1 MRKLLLASAAFLVA
15 CSAQAQKSD
24 YGPPSEVQDIYA
36 IAVEASPDRIR
47 ADIQTLVDFGTRHT
61 LSETESETRGIGAA
75 RRWIFAEFEKI
86 SKECGG
92 CLEVI
97 YVSDTIEGERRIP
110 EPTDVVSVLAIQ
122 KGTIDSNRYVMMSGD
137 IDSRITDPLNGTDD
151 SPGAND
157 NASGMAGTIEAARI
171 LSKRKYAGSIIYAGL
186 SGEEQG
192 LFGGKIVA
200 DYALKQGWEIKG
212 VLNNDMISNISG
224 IDGVIDNSTVRVFSE
239 GTRANE
245 TEAEARTRRFTGGEV
260 DSPSRNLA
268 RYIKAQADQYMTNL
282 NVMLIYRLDRF
293 GRGGHHRPF
302 NQVGIPGIRIMETHE
317 HYDRQ
322 HQDLRSEIFA
332 VDFTLKEA
340 AKSQNITI
348 SEIAKQIDTEY
359 YDFSTKGKPTE
370 NNELNKAPWVKHH
383 PVIRFVEDTLI
394 TLPDG
399 SKRSFF
405 NLANLEYIS
414 ATEYGD
420 TMEGVDADY
429 AAKLTA
435 LNMVTM
441 AGMAGAPPFPANV
454 EATGAVQPSA
464 KLTWETPDNGSNLAG
479 YRVHWR
485 LTTAPEWTH
494 SRFIGK
500 VNEWEFKNL
509 VIDNYF
515 FGVSAVAKDGS
526 ETPVVFPGAAGR
538 F

>member
-1 MRKLLLASAAFLVA
+1 MKYLALLSTTLLLGA
-15 CSAQAQKSD
+15 CSQNTHAQNSN

-36 IAVEASPDRIR
+36 IASEPSATRIR
-47 ADIQTLVDFGTRHT
+47 DDIQTLVDFGTRHT
-61 LSETESETRGIGAA
+61 LSETQSDTRGIGAA
-75 RRWIFAEFEKI
+75 RRWIFAEFENI

-97 YVSDTIEGERRIP
+97 YVSDTISGENRIP

-122 KGTIDSNRYVMMSGD
+122 RGTIDPNRYVMMSGD
-137 IDSRITDPLNGTDD
+137 IDSRVTDPLNGSDD

-171 LSKRKYAGSIIYAGL
+171 LSKRDYAGSIIYAGL

-192 LFGGKIVA
+192 LFGGQIVA
-200 DYALKQGWEIKG
+200 KYALDQGWDIKA
-212 VLNNDMISNISG
+212 VLNNDMISNIEG

-245 TEAEARTRRFTGGEV
+245 TEEEARIRRFTGGEV

-268 RYIKAQADQYMTNL
+268 RYIKAQADQYLTNL
-282 NVMLIYRLDRF
+282 DVMLVYRLDRF
-293 GRGGHHRPF
+293 RRGGHHRPF

-322 HQDLRSEIFA
+322 HQDLRTEGG
-332 VDFTLKEA
+332 
-340 AKSQNITI
+340 IT
-348 SEIAKQIDTEY
+348 
-359 YDFSTKGKPTE
+359 
-370 NNELNKAPWVKHH
+370 
-383 PVIRFVEDTLI
+383 
-394 TLPDG
+394 
-399 SKRSFF
+399 
-405 NLANLEYIS
+405 
-414 ATEYGD
+414 YGD

-435 LNMVTM
+435 LNMITM
-441 AGMAGAPPFPANV
+441 AGIAGAPPFPANV
-454 EATGAVQPSA
+454 EASGAVQPSA
-464 KLTWETPDNGSNLAG
+464 KLVWETPDNADNLAG

-485 LTTAPEWTH
+485 LTTEPEWTH

-500 VNEWEFKNL
+500 VNEWTFENL

-515 FGVSAVAKDGS
+515 FGVSSVAKDGS

>member
-1 MRKLLLASAAFLVA
+1 MHKRLLSAALIISSLSLCA
-15 CSAQAQKSD
+15 CSAEAQKSE

-36 IAVEASPDRIR
+36 IALEPSPERIQ

-61 LSETESETRGIGAA
+61 LSETESDTRGIGAA

-86 SKECGG
+86 SKDCRG

-97 YVSDTIEGERRIP
+97 YVSDSIEGERRIP
-110 EPTDVVSVLAIQ
+110 EPTEVVSVLAIQ
-122 KGTIDSNRYVMMSGD
+122 KGTIDPNRYVMMSGD
-137 IDSRITDPLNGTDD
+137 IDSRVTDPLNGTDD

-200 DYALKQGWEIKG
+200 EHALKEGWEIKG
-212 VLNNDMISNISG
+212 VLNNDMISNIAG
-224 IDGVIDNSTVRVFSE
+224 IDGVIDNSSVRVFSE

-245 TEAEARTRRFTGGEV
+245 TKAEARSRRFTGGEV

-302 NQVGIPGIRIMETHE
+302 NVVGIPGIRIMETHE

-322 HQDLRSEIFA
+322 HQDLR
-332 VDFTLKEA
+332 
-340 AKSQNITI
+340 
-348 SEIAKQIDTEY
+348 
-359 YDFSTKGKPTE
+359 TE
-370 NNELNKAPWVKHH
+370 NGIV
-383 PVIRFVEDTLI
+383 
-394 TLPDG
+394 
-399 SKRSFF
+399 
-405 NLANLEYIS
+405 
-414 ATEYGD
+414 YGD
-420 TMEGVDADY
+420 TMDGVDANY

-435 LNMVTM
+435 LNAITM

-464 KLTWETPDNGSNLAG
+464 KLTWETPDNASNLAG

-509 VIDNYF
+509 VVDNYF
-515 FGVSAVAKDGS
+515 FGVSAVAEDGS